1 MRSDAAMN
9 DAAVM
14 SNGGGDANGRGSD
27 QAIRR

>member
-1 MRSDAAMN
+1 MN

-27 QAIRR
+27 QAIRQ